1 MMKKLL
7 GMVAVAALLA
17 ACADEVEETNDVV
30 DPGTGQP
37 TGAASLIDGDINAA
51 TFNGATETMIVSI
64 TLDADVEN
72 QVYTRAVIYDVNGYQ
87 AYTTQDDPLDRMF
100 TAFGG
105 VSADGVTTAV
115 VAMDGGQFTKYFGGA
130 VYNATSYSAPSA
142 GLSSYAGK
150 YVGLTN
156 VGTRDGTLDSIAPA
170 VLLPER
176 AARIQGDVFINA
188 DFTDNQLNGAIYNRE
203 VLDGSPLNVGDGTVY
218 LTPTGIAADGS
229 FTGTAAQS
237 IGGAAPVP
245 VGEFTGTFGGANASG
260 LAGGIYITDF
270 DPDLDNEEERGI
282 FVLNQCGTAGESAD
296 CGTFNVDDL
305 NSN

>member
-1 MMKKLL
+1 M
-7 GMVAVAALLA
+7 
-17 ACADEVEETNDVV
+17 
-30 DPGTGQP
+30 
-37 TGAASLIDGDINAA
+37 
-51 TFNGATETMIVSI
+51 SI

-156 VGTRDGTLDSIAPA
+156 VSTRDGTLDSIAPA
-170 VLLPER
+170 ALLPDR
-176 AARIQGDVFINA
+176 ATRTQGDVFINA

-203 VLDGSPLNVGDGTVY
+203 VLDDSPLNVDSTVY